1 MTNRPTAAPQ
11 SGAAG
16 IRLLRKGVA
25 RSAPEPNL
33 RDYDRVAAGFS
44 WEAARAELDGLPA
57 GRGLNIAHEAVD
69 ISLHHCLGVDIPESD
84 YPQLASLDGAVR
96 YLGPHLS
103 ESASR

>member
-44 WEAARAELDGLPA
+44 WEAARA
-57 GRGLNIAHEAVD
+57 
-69 ISLHHCLGVDIPESD
+69 DIPESD